1 MSSFLSSLSCCWFWL
16 LLGGLIGWLL
26 NRFMCKCC
34 CKAPINQINTSAGST
49 SSAPST
55 PVAPA
60 KLADVPAPAARVN
73 TPVAS
78 PAPAA
83 TPAAAPAM
91 AAPVAKPV
99 APAPRPAA
107 AAPKATPK
115 PASPKAAAPKP
126 AAPKAAPKMV
136 AVIDLAAAKKAG
148 FALKNANDLTVV
160 EGIGPKINEL
170 FNNAGVK
177 TFVQLA
183 AQSVAQ
189 MRKVLD
195 DGGSRFRIANPST
208 WAQQAALA
216 ADNKWEELKK
226 LQDNLSGGVKK

>member
-1 MSSFLSSLSCCWFWL
+1 MNSFLSSLSCCWFWL

-34 CKAPINQINTSAGST
+34 CKLPANQLNTSAT
-49 SSAPST
+49 ATPST
-55 PVAPA
+55 TAAPA
-60 KLADVPAPAARVN
+60 KLADVPAPAAKASS
-73 TPVAS
+73 PV
-78 PAPAA
+78 
-83 TPAAAPAM
+83 AAPASKPVSTPAPSASSAAT
-91 AAPVAKPV
+91 AAP
-99 APAPRPAA
+99 
-107 AAPKATPK
+107 ATPK
-115 PASPKAAAPKP
+115 AAPKP
-126 AAPKAAPKMV
+126 AASKV
-136 AVIDLAAAKKAG
+136 ADVIDLTAAKKAG

-177 TFVQLA
+177 TFAQLA
-183 AQSVAQ
+183 KQSVAQ

-216 ADNKWEELKK
+216 ADNKWDELKK

>member
-26 NRFMCKCC
+26 NRCMCKCC
-34 CKAPINQINTSAGST
+34 CKPSANQSTTSA
-49 SSAPST
+49 SS
-55 PVAPA
+55 
-60 KLADVPAPAARVN
+60 KLADVPTAPTAQVSATVVAPTPAASPAPAMVA
-73 TPVAS
+73 PVAKTAS

-83 TPAAAPAM
+83 TPKSAAS
-91 AAPVAKPV
+91 K
-99 APAPRPAA
+99 
-107 AAPKATPK
+107 
-115 PASPKAAAPKP
+115 
-126 AAPKAAPKMV
+126 AAPKAAT
-136 AVIDLAAAKKAG
+136 VIDLAAAKKAG
-148 FALKNANDLTVV
+148 FALKNANDLTAI

-177 TFVQLA
+177 TFAQLSK
-183 AQSVAQ
+183 QTILQ

-208 WAQQAALA
+208 WGQQAALA
-216 ADNKWEELKK
+216 AENKWDELKK